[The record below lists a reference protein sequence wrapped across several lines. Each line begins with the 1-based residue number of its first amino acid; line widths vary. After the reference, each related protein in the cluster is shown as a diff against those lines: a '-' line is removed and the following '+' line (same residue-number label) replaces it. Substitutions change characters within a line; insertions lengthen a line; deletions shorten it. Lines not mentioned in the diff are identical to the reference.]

1 MHDRHGQAETLNLSH
16 EFPSL
21 MIWSTSVDSGWVNIR
36 KLEAQ
41 RPVMMVESKERSR
54 RDSMGGPSQLMR
66 ALRTGVVDGGE
77 PGPDW
82 ERRKVK
88 SELSL
93 GCDTV
98 RMCVF
103 VKPLSRGCGTV
114 GLSSI
119 RPCIQAHHHHN

>member
-1 MHDRHGQAETLNLSH
+1 
-16 EFPSL
+16 
-21 MIWSTSVDSGWVNIR
+21 
-36 KLEAQ
+36 
-41 RPVMMVESKERSR
+41 MVESKERSR

-98 RMCVF
+98 RMCVC
-103 VKPLSRGCGTV
+103 VCQAVEPWMWHSRFEQHPALHSSTSSPQLVICTV
-114 GLSSI
+114 HS
-119 RPCIQAHHHHN
+119 CA